1 MVLAEIQALCDA
13 MVGAVMA
20 VDSSGRIIAANAKA
34 RERAPVSTGRR
45 LQDGGD
51 GNAANDALCVS
62 TVFDPDLGKTVAK
75 ILETMASGEVRTSI
89 ADERIVELPCDGKR
103 VVLIMERPAT
113 PQGGGREARD
123 AGLDAL
129 AMLAHDLRGA
139 LSNVCGAFALLDED
153 LADDLT
159 HGPRVAAMRGA
170 LTHFSD
176 LIGAALDVEAL
187 SAGKISVKAQDLG
200 LRDFA
205 ENARSIW
212 APKFAEIGAQLHLE
226 VAEDAPARVRI
237 DPMRFRQIVFNLL
250 GNAEAHS
257 RAKNIRISFSA
268 GGEGNRSGEYFSVS
282 VEDDGV
288 GLPDHVL
295 ARMQQENTRTLFG
308 EGRRRLGL
316 SVVQDIANAVGGEV
330 SCRNRPKGGAQI
342 VVSFPVGA
350 ASSAT
355 TPRIPYDAPA
365 TVRPS
370 QATASQ
376 SSEGLARALANG
388 GVKGLKALLAEDN
401 ATNQLVATQMLDKLG
416 CAADVAS
423 DGVEAVEMLSKGGYD
438 FLLVDIEMPKMSGI
452 DVLRR
457 LRSGN
462 AGPADLP
469 AIALTAYA
477 MAEHRRKVADA
488 GSDGMI
494 AKPILGVKSF
504 ESDLV
509 EILGRVL
516 KSRGAVRVSGG
527 RLEVPS
533 DIKHVASTL
542 HEPDVD
548 LQVFDDLIGVIGE
561 ESSAEFLERA
571 EIDLADVRLRIRNGA
586 RNGDVAE
593 IRAGAHILISVAG
606 AIGARALQSMAQS
619 LHACAA
625 DGSLEEARAIIKDG
639 DPEFMAVT
647 AFIYRR
653 RVGAPKK
660 DL

>member
-13 MVGAVMA
+13 MGGAVMA
-20 VDSSGRIIAANAKA
+20 VDSTGQVIAANDRA
-34 RERAPVSTGRR
+34 RERAPVLNGQ
-45 LQDGGD
+45 LVHDGP
-51 GNAANDALCVS
+51 AVEAHCEALSVAK
-62 TVFDPDLGKTVAK
+62 VFDPG
-75 ILETMASGEVRTSI
+75 LEASVSKMLNAMSSGDVRTSAI
-89 ADERIVELPCDGKR
+89 DARIVELPCEGAR
-103 VVLIMERPAT
+103 VALVMERPASAR
-113 PQGGGREARD
+113 GDGLEARD
-123 AGLDAL
+123 AGLDVL

-187 SAGKISVKAQDLG
+187 SAGKISIKSKDID

-205 ENARSIW
+205 ENTRSIW
-212 APKFAEIGAQLHLE
+212 SSKFAEIGAQLHLE
-226 VAEDAPARVRI
+226 VSADAPAKIRI

-250 GNAEAHS
+250 ANAEAHS
-257 RAKNIRISFSA
+257 CAKNVRISFASA
-268 GGEGNRSGEYFSVS
+268 DDESHRDECFSVL

-295 ARMQQENTRTLFG
+295 ARMQDESARTLYG

-316 SVVQDIANAVGGEV
+316 SVVQDVAKAVGGGV
-330 SCRNRPKGGAQI
+330 TCRNRDRGGARI
-342 VVSFPVGA
+342 VVSVPIGEARAASTAGLSYDAAAA
-350 ASSAT
+350 ASSA
-355 TPRIPYDAPA
+355 RHSAPSA
-365 TVRPS
+365 
-370 QATASQ
+370 
-376 SSEGLARALANG
+376 SEGLAKALAKG
-388 GVKGLKALLAEDN
+388 GVRGLKALLAEDN

-416 CAADVAS
+416 CVADVAS

-457 LRSGN
+457 LRSGQ
-462 AGPADLP
+462 AGPSELP

-516 KSRGAVRVSGG
+516 KSRGAVRPDDGRIKVSSDVVRATGNL
-527 RLEVPS
+527 RDPDIDLEV
-533 DIKHVASTL
+533 
-542 HEPDVD
+542 
-548 LQVFDDLIGVIGE
+548 FDSLIGVIGE
-561 ESSAEFLERA
+561 DSSLEFLERV
-571 EIDLADVRLRIRNGA
+571 ETDLADVRLRIRNGA
-586 RNGDVAE
+586 RKGDLEE

-606 AIGARALQSMAQS
+606 AIGAHALQSAAQS

-625 DGSLEEARAIIKDG
+625 EGSLENARAIIRDG

-653 RVGAPKK
+653 RAGAPQR